1 MKREWSNRTYI
12 FKNLG
17 TIAREIWKA
26 SPIYF
31 LTVVFN
37 NIITNILPVVS
48 LIIMQS
54 IINAIQ
60 TGEIILKAVLTLV
73 FIYVFIELFQTIL
86 LNLISHY
93 QTKFTLK
100 FNLKTKKCILTHAKK
115 LSLKDYENSETYDSI
130 QRAQYMNE
138 GHVLSFF
145 SMFAQLGGTV
155 IKLLSYSAL
164 LFELGGWVFCFVLFI
179 PVIQFFAQRALNVEE
194 VKILQERTEDERR
207 SVYYSQLVANG
218 INFKELE
225 IYNLFDHFISL
236 YTNSVERFNKQD
248 INLSKKRHI
257 QSSLF
262 SLVDELLNGV
272 LFAYIIFLGFMKYI
286 MLGNVVVYT
295 RSIIEAKTSIK
306 NIFTVSAQIQR
317 ESLLLDQLFA
327 FLALSPSEGTVCN
340 EEYLIQIDKIDS
352 IELINISYKYRNTDQ
367 YVLKDI
373 NLKVV
378 PDKLFV
384 ILGENGSGKTTLV
397 KIIMGFY
404 DDYEGKILVN
414 GVDLKKINKKSYME
428 KIGAVFQDFSK
439 YEATLRENISFGNLQ
454 VMKNNAFLE
463 KTCEQLKMKDILNLD
478 DLRLDMQLG
487 SWFCNGRQLSIGQ
500 WQKVAIARAFVKD
513 ADMYILD
520 EPNAALD
527 VIAEN
532 LLVETY
538 EKFLSGKIGL
548 IIAHR
553 FHHFIQSAD
562 CIVVLKNGALVESGT
577 HSDLLANGGVYATMF
592 LLQ

>member
-1 MKREWSNRTYI
+1 MKRDWNNKTYV
-12 FKNLG
+12 FKNLII
-17 TIAREIWKA
+17 IAREIWEA
-26 SPIYF
+26 SPIYI
-31 LTVVFN
+31 LIVVFN

-60 TGEIILKAVLTLV
+60 TGNIILKAVLTLV
-73 FIYVFIELFQTIL
+73 FIYVFVELFQTIL

-100 FNLKTKKCILTHAKK
+100 FNLKIKNRILAHAST
-115 LSLKDYENSETYDSI
+115 LNLKDYENSETYDSI

-145 SMFAQLGGTV
+145 SMFAQLGGTI

-164 LFELGGWVFCFVLFI
+164 LFELGGWVFCFVLII
-179 PVIQFFAQRALNVEE
+179 PVIHFFAQRALNIEE
-194 VKILQERTEDERR
+194 VKILQNRTEDERR
-207 SVYYSQLVANG
+207 SVYHSQLVANG
-218 INFKELE
+218 INFKELK

-236 YTNSVERFNKQD
+236 YTDSVGQFNKQD
-248 INLSKKRHI
+248 ISLSKKRHI

-262 SLVDELLNGV
+262 SLVDEILNGV

-306 NIFTVSAQIQR
+306 NIFSVSAQIQK
-317 ESLLLDQLFA
+317 ESLLLDHLFA
-327 FLALSPSEGTVCN
+327 FLALSPSGETVCN
-340 EEYLIQIDKIDS
+340 DECLIQIDKIDS
-352 IELINISYKYRNTDQ
+352 IELINISYKYHNANQ

-378 PDKLFV
+378 SDELFV

-414 GVDLKKINKKSYME
+414 GIDLKKINKKSYMK

-439 YEATLRENISFGNLQ
+439 YEATLRRNISFGNLQ
-454 VMKNNAFLE
+454 AIKNDAFLE
-463 KTCEQLKMKDILNLD
+463 ETCEHLKMEDVLSLD
-478 DLRLDMQLG
+478 DQRLDMQLG
-487 SWFCNGRQLSIGQ
+487 SWFSNGRQLSIGQ

-577 HSDLLANGGVYATMF
+577 HSDLLANNGVYATMF
-592 LLQ
+592 SLQ